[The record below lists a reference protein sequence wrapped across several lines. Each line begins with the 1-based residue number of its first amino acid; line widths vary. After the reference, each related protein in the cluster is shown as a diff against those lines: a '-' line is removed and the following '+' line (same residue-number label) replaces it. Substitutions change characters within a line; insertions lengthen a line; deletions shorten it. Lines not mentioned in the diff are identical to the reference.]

1 MIKPSNIAL
10 AISGIL
16 IITALIL
23 LYIEINKGT
32 ELKRLKLIDLLL
44 FLSSAISLHGLLHM
58 GAEVFYKYNPLEG
71 KLIY

>member
-71 KLIY
+71 KIIY

>member
-16 IITALIL
+16 ILTALIL

-58 GAEVFYKYNPLEG
+58 GAEVFYNYNPLEG
-71 KLIY
+71 KIIY